1 MALKSQQVFDTMA
14 KAIAANPAI
23 VEKIKG
29 VYQFTITANG
39 KDHVVTVDAKNK
51 GGQGVKVG
59 KADAPDC
66 TIKMADEDFF
76 DMATGKLDAMTA
88 FGQGK
93 IKIGGNMMLAQ
104 KLSVLT
110 EAAAKL

>member
-39 KDHVVTVDAKNK
+39 S
-51 GGQGVKVG
+51 
-59 KADAPDC
+59 APPR
-66 TIKMADEDFF
+66 T
-76 DMATGKLDAMTA
+76 
-88 FGQGK
+88 
-93 IKIGGNMMLAQ
+93 
-104 KLSVLT
+104 
-110 EAAAKL
+110 